1 MSDHDRQTVIYRVVE
16 GNVTLEVIL
25 LDSDDEDNAPAREVY
40 GPNNLG
46 VEPPTGKL
54 DVRV

>member
-25 LDSDDEDNAPAREVY
+25 LDSDDEDSAPAREVY

-46 VEPPTGKL
+46 VEHTTGKL
-54 DVRV
+54 AVRV